1 MKNIAKSISKAGR
14 VVQEEAQ
21 SLKTKD
27 IQRQTS
33 KALEKLL
40 RGAWKNQRELRILVT
55 GKTGQGKSTLINGI
69 LGACVAT
76 EGARA
81 TRCTTEVQM
90 YSKTIKGVPIK
101 VFDSPGLQDR
111 TANEEEYIQ
120 GMRDTCQEL
129 SLIIYATK
137 MINTRLT
144 DDDKN
149 AMLKLTKAFG
159 ENFWNYAVFV
169 LTFANLQ
176 DVTRKD
182 DRDKDEPEPDIN
194 DGEAWKALG
203 IRRFQGRLRIWEDDL
218 QNFLITEVGVNS
230 AIAKSIPVVP
240 AGDHNKTFNNKHP
253 LRLPDRDNWFNKYWE
268 ACCLRVKETSL
279 FLQVNSDRMV
289 TDYDTDESSGYDSD
303 EEEEIPDEEEMPDE
317 NEVINIMML

>member
-1 MKNIAKSISKAGR
+1 M
-14 VVQEEAQ
+14 QDEAH
-21 SLKTKD
+21 SLKTRDFQK
-27 IQRQTS
+27 QAS

-40 RGAWKNQRELRILVT
+40 RGAWKHQKELRILVT
-55 GKTGQGKSTLINGI
+55 GKTGQGKATLINGI
-69 LGACVAT
+69 LGAR
-76 EGARA
+76 GARA

-90 YSKTIKGVPIK
+90 YSITIKGVPIK
-101 VFDSPGLQDR
+101 VYDSPGLQDR

-169 LTFANLQ
+169 LTFANMENIA
-176 DVTRKD
+176 RKD
-182 DRDKDEPEPDIN
+182 DRDDDEPEPDT
-194 DGEAWKALG
+194 DDEEAWKKLEK
-203 IRRFQGRLRIWEDDL
+203 RRFQGRLRVWEEDL
-218 QNFLITEVGVNS
+218 QDFLITEVDVS
-230 AIAKSIPVVP
+230 PAIAKSIPVVP
-240 AGDHNKTFNNKHP
+240 TGDNKKTRHNKHP

-268 ACCLRVKETSL
+268 ACCLRVKETRL

-289 TDYDTDESSGYDSD
+289 TDYDDNESNHDDSD
-303 EEEEIPDEEEMPDE
+303 EEEMPIE
-317 NEVINIMML
+317 EVIMIVVTNCFISIILRN

>member
-1 MKNIAKSISKAGR
+1 M
-14 VVQEEAQ
+14 
-21 SLKTKD
+21 
-27 IQRQTS
+27 
-33 KALEKLL
+33 ALENLL
-40 RGAWKNQRELRILVT
+40 KGAWKNQQELRILVT

-69 LGACVAT
+69 LGTCVAT
-76 EGARA
+76 EGAHA

-101 VFDSPGLQDR
+101 VYDSPGLQDR

-169 LTFANLQ
+169 LTFANMEN
-176 DVTRKD
+176 VARKD
-182 DRDKDEPEPDIN
+182 DRDDDEPEPDV
-194 DGEAWKALG
+194 DDEEAWKKLG
-203 IRRFQGRLRIWEDDL
+203 NKDFKVDFRYGK
-218 QNFLITEVGVNS
+218 
-230 AIAKSIPVVP
+230 KSSKI
-240 AGDHNKTFNNKHP
+240 F
-253 LRLPDRDNWFNKYWE
+253 
-268 ACCLRVKETSL
+268 
-279 FLQVNSDRMV
+279 
-289 TDYDTDESSGYDSD
+289 
-303 EEEEIPDEEEMPDE
+303 
-317 NEVINIMML
+317 